1 MIFTNHLFS
10 LENLDYQSLHVFL
23 QLLNPFAP
31 HITEEINQTIL
42 KNDNA
47 PLSSIKWPSYDESL
61 TKAESYTLA
70 VQINGKMRGTIE
82 IEANLDESQII
93 ELITNDTKLKAYF
106 NNVIVIKRIHI
117 PNKLINFV
125 LKPS

>member
-1 MIFTNHLFS
+1 MQF
-10 LENLDYQSLHVFL
+10 
-23 QLLNPFAP
+23 
-31 HITEEINQTIL
+31 
-42 KNDNA
+42 
-47 PLSSIKWPSYDESL
+47 
-61 TKAESYTLA
+61 
-70 VQINGKMRGTIE
+70 NGKMRGTIE